1 MGTLSSTRWPK
12 GYRKMTTVE
21 ETFVLGIKA
30 LAEVLPAPL
39 RPGMH
44 QWGQLPLWRA
54 DVELLLARFELNA
67 QSVDHPYLLLH
78 YAHPASQEHTTS
90 RIMLQTTPLPRGGYQ
105 FHFVCP
111 VQKHPRCHTLR
122 RHLYLPLTTPQA
134 TFACILCSG
143 PLAYLSAQQG
153 SSRYAGMSSEFR
165 QLLARD
171 QARKKAR
178 LVQAKGAG

>member
-12 GYRKMTTVE
+12 NYVKMTTVE
-21 ETFVLGIKA
+21 ETYVLGFKA
-30 LAEVLPAPL
+30 LAEVLPSPL
-39 RPGMH
+39 RPGME
-44 QWGQLPLWRA
+44 WFGQLSLWRA
-54 DVELLLARFELNA
+54 DVELLLASFELNT
-67 QSVDHPYLLLH
+67 QSADHPHLLLH

-90 RIMLQTTPLPRGGYQ
+90 HIQLAQLPLPRNGFQ

-111 VQKHPRCHTLR
+111 AQKHPRCHQLR
-122 RHLYLPLTTPQA
+122 RHLYLPLSPQA

-165 QLLARD
+165 ALLARD
-171 QARKKAR
+171 QARKKAW
-178 LVQAKGAG
+178 